1 MPDDRP
7 PILAALERALMIEAG
22 YRCAVCKG
30 TDPLV
35 IDHIIEWARVQ
46 KHEFENMIVLCWNC
60 HGRKKN
66 TSDPRHINRASLQ
79 KIKSNLMLL
88 NGRYS
93 DLERRIIDKFHEELM
108 VNSTILP
115 SVFIPACLEL
125 LVRHLILDGFVA
137 WARYESG
144 IRTTFADGTI
154 LRDDNLKLTLT
165 PEGQLFVANLDRGG
179 PVDSASSAHLQ
190 SEVVPA
196 DSTHLSLAEPIR
208 IDLN

>member
-1 MPDDRP
+1 
-7 PILAALERALMIEAG
+7 MIEAG

-46 KHEFENMIVLCWNC
+46 KHEFENMIVLCCNC

-93 DLERRIIDKFHEELM
+93 DLERRIIDRFHEELIA
-108 VNSTILP
+108 NSTNLP
-115 SVFIPACLEL
+115 SVFIPARLEL
-125 LVRHLILDGFVA
+125 LVRYLILDGFVT
-137 WARYESG
+137 WVRYESG
-144 IRTTFADGTI
+144 IKTNFPDGTV

-165 PEGQLFVANLDRGG
+165 PQGQQFIANLDRGATL
-179 PVDSASSAHLQ
+179 DSAPPTHLQ
-190 SEVVPA
+190 PEIVA
-196 DSTHLSLAEPIR
+196 AHTTHLSLAEPIR

>member
-1 MPDDRP
+1 
-7 PILAALERALMIEAG
+7 MIEAG
-22 YRCAVCKG
+22 YRCAVCKV

-46 KHEFENMIVLCWNC
+46 KHEFENMVVLCSNC

-93 DLERRIIDKFHEELM
+93 DLERRIIDKFRDELLA
-108 VNSTILP
+108 NSTILP
-115 SVFIPACLEL
+115 FIFVPARLEL
-125 LVRHLILDGFVA
+125 LVRYLILDGFVTSV
-137 WARYESG
+137 RYEPSL
-144 IRTTFADGTI
+144 RVNYPDGTV

-165 PEGQLFVANLDRGG
+165 PQGQQFIANLNRGTASDCTSSVHTQG
-179 PVDSASSAHLQ
+179 NPVGQEFNTL
-190 SEVVPA
+190 
-196 DSTHLSLAEPIR
+196 
-208 IDLN
+208 